1 MGFEMAGK
9 LRHWKERNG
18 RYSARIVVPANLR
31 PYLDGKAEL
40 EIQLGGDKRT
50 ALRNHAAAVASLQR
64 QIGIARQ
71 KHEAVTGQP
80 SAPLP
85 YPLTAQQIALRD
97 YQSQINFD
105 EEIRAHDHR
114 YAQVD
119 PDPAFDAHPFRD
131 GFAGK
136 LSDDELEKLVGAR
149 FERARLAGNTDAVKG
164 TPEWRVVAQA
174 LCVSSYE
181 AVARRYERNDGDFSG
196 TPAHPLLAN
205 VTPEAADE
213 AEPVTF
219 DSIIDEEVKRRARGK
234 DAKPMPARGVKKY
247 KDDCAFFAKWRK
259 SKDAQTVTAAE
270 VKSWIEAMQDA
281 GDIGNRTVGKRVQNL
296 RTVINWGRSNDP
308 ANFLPAGNP
317 LTGIKLPDYT
327 TTPSY
332 LRAYSL
338 DEASKVLA
346 ASRKETRT
354 LFRWLPWL
362 CAYSGMRVSEA
373 GALYKEDFFKVGDR
387 WFWKVTTAGGRKL
400 KNASSERRIPVHP
413 ALVSE
418 GLIDFIGKAPVGR
431 LFKGET
437 KDEVN
442 VQPRMSGW
450 IRNLIPMEE
459 HPELSPNHGW
469 RHLFEDLCRR
479 DRVSEEARAYM
490 TGRVFGN
497 SQELY
502 GRSEVMLAG
511 LADAMDQIRPIEINQ
526 KT

>member
-1 MGFEMAGK
+1 MAGK

-31 PYLDGKAEL
+31 PYLDGKTEL

-71 KHEAVTGQP
+71 KHEATTGQP
-80 SAPLP
+80 STPLP
-85 YPLTAQQIALRD
+85 YPLTIQQIAVRD
-97 YQSQINFD
+97 YQSQIDFD
-105 EEIRAHDHR
+105 AELRQQDPR
-114 YAQVD
+114 YARFDID
-119 PDPAFDAHPFRD
+119 PDVARRFRD

-136 LSDDELEKLVGAR
+136 LNDDELEQLVGSR
-149 FERARLAGNTDAVKG
+149 LERSRLAGNTDAVKG
-164 TPEWRVVAQA
+164 TDKWRVLAQA
-174 LCVSSYE
+174 LCVTSYE
-181 AVARRYERNDGDFSG
+181 AMAREDERNEGDFTG
-196 TPAHPLLAN
+196 KPTHPLLVSAAQEADM
-205 VTPEAADE
+205 PE
-213 AEPVTF
+213 PITF
-219 DSIIDEEVKRRARGK
+219 DSIIEEEVKRRARGK

-259 SKDAQTVTAAE
+259 SEDAQTVTAAE
-270 VKSWIEAMQDA
+270 VKNWIEAMQDA

-346 ASRKETRT
+346 ASRKETRP

-373 GALYKEDFFKVGDR
+373 GALYKEDFFKVGER

-418 GLIDFIGKAPVGR
+418 GLIDFIGKAPAGR
-431 LFKGET
+431 IFKGET

-450 IRNLIPMEE
+450 IRNLIPMDE

-469 RHLFEDLCRR
+469 RHLFENLCRR

-497 SQELY
+497 SQALY
-502 GRSEVMLAG
+502 GRSEVMLSG
-511 LADAMDQIRPIEINQ
+511 LADAMDQITPIEI
-526 KT
+526 K